1 MFKRTTCADST
12 LLTFHTDLTYENIF
26 LIISDLVN
34 SHSWMLDSYLLNKTY
49 TNQINKSIKMVTTRS
64 MAKRKQ
70 IKNNITKRSTKK
82 IKTKEC
88 FIRINRLT
96 VEEILKCTAPMKS
109 TAKTQQEKKI
119 ENTTPASSSVLPV
132 IVNKKAVVRKTTTT
146 TISKSSVQSPVFF
159 MEIRKK
165 GTWKCRHTY

>member
-1 MFKRTTCADST
+1 
-12 LLTFHTDLTYENIF
+12 
-26 LIISDLVN
+26 
-34 SHSWMLDSYLLNKTY
+34 
-49 TNQINKSIKMVTTRS
+49 MVTTRS

-146 TISKSSVQSPVFF
+146 TISKSSVQSPVFLWKF
-159 MEIRKK
+159 AKKEHGNAAIPINSIVVAKMNTYKWRIIIRH
-165 GTWKCRHTY
+165 GQQN